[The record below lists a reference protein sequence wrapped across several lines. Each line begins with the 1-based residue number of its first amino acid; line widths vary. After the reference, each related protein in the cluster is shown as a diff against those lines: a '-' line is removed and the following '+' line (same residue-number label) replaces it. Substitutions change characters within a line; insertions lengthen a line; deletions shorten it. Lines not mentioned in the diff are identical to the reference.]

1 MAKVIAFD
9 LDDTLYKE
17 IDFLKSAYRT
27 IADKLRER
35 GVEDA
40 YPRMLE
46 WYADKQNVFQKI
58 NEYYHLDIPM
68 EDYLQV
74 YRYHVPTISLSEGA
88 TELLNAIVD
97 SGNRVALITDG
108 RSKTQRNK
116 VEALGLLQYLSA
128 EDVIVSE
135 ELGSEKPDVRNYN
148 ALVSKYPSDTF
159 VYVADNTRKDFVT
172 PNTLGWSTIGL
183 LDDGRNIH
191 PQDFNTGKEFQPKV
205 WVKSLKEVINII
217 VYNEK

>member
-1 MAKVIAFD
+1 
-9 LDDTLYKE
+9 
-17 IDFLKSAYRT
+17 
-27 IADKLRER
+27 
-35 GVEDA
+35 
-40 YPRMLE
+40 
-46 WYADKQNVFQKI
+46 
-58 NEYYHLDIPM
+58 
-68 EDYLQV
+68 
-74 YRYHVPTISLSEGA
+74 
-88 TELLNAIVD
+88 VD
-97 SGNRVALITDG
+97 SGNKVALITDG

-116 VEALGLLQYLSA
+116 VEALGLQQYLSA

-148 ALVSKYPSDTF
+148 ALVRKYPSDTF

-191 PQDFNTGKEFQPKV
+191 PQDFNTKKEFQPKV
-205 WVKSLKEVINII
+205 WVKSLIEVINII